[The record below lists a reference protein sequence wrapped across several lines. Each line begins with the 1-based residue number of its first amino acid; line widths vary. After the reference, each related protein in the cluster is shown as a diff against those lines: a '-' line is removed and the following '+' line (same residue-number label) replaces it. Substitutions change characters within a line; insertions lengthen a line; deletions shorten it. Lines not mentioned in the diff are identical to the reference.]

1 MDINKKI
8 DQINNKLNLKK
19 FNDVINDCNKLIK
32 VNPNISILYNFLGL
46 AFQAKLNHS
55 ESLICFKKAI
65 ELDQKDFAPK
75 INLANTYMYL
85 NDFQNAEKIF
95 SKLLLEKPN
104 EFLLIA
110 NYANFKKKIKQFK
123 DAVKLYEDAVK
134 KSNSQLKQFL
144 KNLSIWI
151 IVVFIILIIVYLFK

>member
-8 DQINNKLNLKK
+8 DQINKKLNLKK

-55 ESLICFKKAI
+55 ESLTCFKKAI

-75 INLANTYMYL
+75 INLANTYMHL
-85 NDFQNAEKIF
+85 NDFQNSEKIL
-95 SKLLLEKPN
+95 S
-104 EFLLIA
+104 LIH
-110 NYANFKKKIKQFK
+110 I
-123 DAVKLYEDAVK
+123 
-134 KSNSQLKQFL
+134 
-144 KNLSIWI
+144 
-151 IVVFIILIIVYLFK
+151 